1 MSWRPALIRG
11 AATETPLEL
20 LFTGPFLKPL
30 SIPKILSAPNMR
42 AIFFGSL
49 SVLLGVWSC
58 TSTPESQARFSAAPP
73 AQPQKFE
80 PYPIDSSKIDT
91 LPSGLMIYIRQRGS
105 GNLPKPGQQVI
116 VHYHGQLVSG
126 EKFDSSYERGEPY
139 NFPLGQGRV
148 IRGWDEG
155 IAQLPVGTQAVLI
168 VPPHLGYGEEGTR
181 GIPPNSTL
189 VFYVEVLGA
198 Q

>member
-1 MSWRPALIRG
+1 
-11 AATETPLEL
+11 
-20 LFTGPFLKPL
+20 
-30 SIPKILSAPNMR
+30 
-42 AIFFGSL
+42 
-49 SVLLGVWSC
+49 
-58 TSTPESQARFSAAPP
+58 
-73 AQPQKFE
+73 
-80 PYPIDSSKIDT
+80 
-91 LPSGLMIYIRQRGS
+91 MIYIRQRGS

>member
-1 MSWRPALIRG
+1 M
-11 AATETPLEL
+11 
-20 LFTGPFLKPL
+20 
-30 SIPKILSAPNMR
+30 
-42 AIFFGSL
+42 
-49 SVLLGVWSC
+49 LGVWSC
-58 TSTPESQARFSAAPP
+58 TTTPEKQKQLAVAPP
-73 AQPQKFE
+73 ASSQAFE

-91 LPSGLMIYIRQRGS
+91 LPSGLMIYIRQRGN
-105 GNLPKPGQQVI
+105 GNLPRPGQQVI

-126 EKFDSSYERGEPY
+126 EKFDSSYERGEPFS
-139 NFPLGQGRV
+139 FPLGQGQV

-168 VPPHLGYGEEGTR
+168 VPPHLGYGDQNLGV
-181 GIPPNSTL
+181 IPPNSTL